1 MITRLDQR
9 ASPVV
14 LGILSWASAIVAW
27 ACRHFHSSTERGSR
41 SRQVEIVPGLRTT
54 GYRRAA
60 SISFA
65 VDGER
70 VLIFGMFYAGRNI
83 APGLIE
89 GSL

>member
-1 MITRLDQR
+1 MISRLDQR

-27 ACRHFHSSTERGSR
+27 AYRHFHSSTE
-41 SRQVEIVPGLRTT
+41 QVEIVPGLRTT
-54 GYRRAA
+54 GYRRAV

-70 VLIFGMFYAGRNI
+70 VLIFGIFYAGRNI